1 MTGTVTALTKSAD
14 GNGTELTRFNAL
26 RHGILSR
33 YTVLP
38 WEDEEE
44 YGTLV
49 AALAAEHAPHGA
61 DRGASGG
68 GAGGHPVAQTAAPH
82 G

>member
-1 MTGTVTALTKSAD
+1 VDSGSAAAKIVTD
-14 GNGTELTRFNAL
+14 GNYGETRFNAL

-38 WEDEEE
+38 WEDEAD
-44 YGTLV
+44 YQ
-49 AALAAEHAPHGA
+49 ALLPLRRSGA
-61 DRGASGG
+61 LPKMGEGRRSWP
-68 GAGGHPVAQTAAPH
+68 AGGRPQTATSCK